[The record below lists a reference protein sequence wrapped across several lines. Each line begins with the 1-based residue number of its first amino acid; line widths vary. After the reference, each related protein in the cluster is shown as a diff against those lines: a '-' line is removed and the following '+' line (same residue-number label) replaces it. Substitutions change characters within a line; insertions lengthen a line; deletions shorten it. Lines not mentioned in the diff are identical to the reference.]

1 MVFTDKIN
9 IVMHH
14 SSQGMYKKNI
24 LSKSLNMEVFRS
36 SIGVLLIF
44 FLLVVGSRIVG
55 YFEQA
60 AEGNIDPGIILSV
73 IALRFPD
80 FITLLI
86 PLSFFLGLLIT
97 IGRLNSEGE
106 IHGYFSAGLSKF
118 NLIKFLLP
126 QAFIYFFITLVLS
139 LYIAPYTKN
148 LSKDLLVIDSFEEQ
162 IDAIQ
167 SDEIVSLDD
176 GGFLYVQTADEGL
189 IKGVKLFQVDEDNSF
204 IVISDEL
211 LTTEKDKTI
220 ELNLKNGSF
229 YGGLFSESSK
239 IISNF
244 NNFNFEIDKNMSQ
257 SNDLSLTK
265 LFDYSSASDQA
276 TFQWN
281 ISIPITILILL
292 LYGIYISSSKPR
304 EGKFSF
310 MLPGML
316 IYVSYLSLLI
326 LGREFISDNPGSIFN
341 LWFIHGL
348 FILFLFLY
356 AYREKI
362 IFVSFANLAI
372 QENIYLRYFIGIMI
386 FILFIWMAA

>member
-24 LSKSLNMEVFRS
+24 LSKSLNIEVFRS
-36 SIGVLLIF
+36 SIGVLLVF
-44 FLLVVGSRIVG
+44 FLLVVGSRVVG

-73 IALRFPD
+73 IVLRFPD

-106 IHGYFSAGLSKF
+106 IHGYFSAGLSKL
-118 NLIKFLLP
+118 NLVKFLLP

-148 LSKDLLVIDSFEEQ
+148 LSKELLVIDSFEEQ

-167 SDEIVSLDD
+167 SDEIVSLDN

-189 IKGVKLFQVDEDNSF
+189 IKGVKFFQVDEDNSF

-211 LTTEKDKTI
+211 LTKEKDKTI

-326 LGREFISDNPGSIFN
+326 LSREFISDNPSSIFN

-348 FILFLFLY
+348 FVLFLFLY
-356 AYREKI
+356 VYREKI
-362 IFVSFANLAI
+362 ILVSFANLAI
-372 QENIYLRYFIGIMI
+372 QENIYLRYLIGIMI
-386 FILFIWMAA
+386 FILFIWVVT

>member
-189 IKGVKLFQVDEDNSF
+189 IKGVKRFQVDEDNSF

-281 ISIPITILILL
+281 LSIPITILILL

-386 FILFIWMAA
+386 FILFIWMVA

>member
-24 LSKSLNMEVFRS
+24 LSKSLNIEVFRS
-36 SIGVLLIF
+36 SIGVLLVF

-148 LSKDLLVIDSFEEQ
+148 LSKELLVIDSFEEQ

-189 IKGVKLFQVDEDNSF
+189 LKGVKLFQVDEDNSF

-229 YGGLFSESSK
+229 YGGLFSETSK

-244 NNFNFEIDKNMSQ
+244 NNFNFEIDKNISQ

-265 LFDYSSASDQA
+265 LFDYSLASDQA

-326 LGREFISDNPGSIFN
+326 LAREFISDNPGSIFN

-348 FILFLFLY
+348 FVLFLLLY
-356 AYREKI
+356 TYREKI
-362 IFVSFANLAI
+362 IFLSFANMTI
-372 QENIYLRYFIGIMI
+372 QENINFRYFIGIMI
-386 FILFIWMAA
+386 FILFIWILT

>member
-24 LSKSLNMEVFRS
+24 LSKSLNIEVFRS
-36 SIGVLLIF
+36 SIGVLLVF
-44 FLLVVGSRIVG
+44 FLLVVGSRVVD

-148 LSKDLLVIDSFEEQ
+148 LSKELLVIDSFEEQ

-220 ELNLKNGSF
+220 ELNLKNGTF

-257 SNDLSLTK
+257 SNVLSLTK

-386 FILFIWMAA
+386 FILFIWMVA

>member
-73 IALRFPD
+73 ITLRFPD

-220 ELNLKNGSF
+220 ALNLKNGSF

-281 ISIPITILILL
+281 LSIPITILILL

-386 FILFIWMAA
+386 FILFIWMVA

>member
-24 LSKSLNMEVFRS
+24 LSKSLNIEVFRS
-36 SIGVLLIF
+36 SIGVLLVF

-189 IKGVKLFQVDEDNSF
+189 LKGVKLFQVDEDNSF

-229 YGGLFSESSK
+229 YGGLFSETSK

-244 NNFNFEIDKNMSQ
+244 NNFNFEIDKNISQ

-265 LFDYSSASDQA
+265 LFDYSLASDQA

-326 LGREFISDNPGSIFN
+326 LAREFISDNPGSIFN

-348 FILFLFLY
+348 FVLFLLLY
-356 AYREKI
+356 TYREKI
-362 IFVSFANLAI
+362 IFLSFVNLTI
-372 QENIYLRYFIGIMI
+372 QENIYFRYFIGIMI
-386 FILFIWMAA
+386 FILFIWMVT

>member
-281 ISIPITILILL
+281 ISIPMTILILL

-386 FILFIWMAA
+386 FILFIWMVA

>member
-24 LSKSLNMEVFRS
+24 LSKSLNIEVFRS

-44 FLLVVGSRIVG
+44 FLLVVGSRVVG

-362 IFVSFANLAI
+362 ILVSFANLAI
-372 QENIYLRYFIGIMI
+372 QENIYLRYFIGIMV
-386 FILFIWMAA
+386 FILFIWMVA

>member
-24 LSKSLNMEVFRS
+24 LSKSLNIEVFRS
-36 SIGVLLIF
+36 SIGVLLVF
-44 FLLVVGSRIVG
+44 FLLVVGSRVVG

-73 IALRFPD
+73 IVLRFPD

-106 IHGYFSAGLSKF
+106 IHGYFSAGLSKL

-148 LSKDLLVIDSFEEQ
+148 LSKELLVIDSFEEQ

-167 SDEIVSLDD
+167 SDEIVSLDN

-189 IKGVKLFQVDEDNSF
+189 IKGVKFFQVDEDNSF

-211 LTTEKDKTI
+211 LTKEKDKTI

-326 LGREFISDNPGSIFN
+326 LSREFISDNPSYIFN
-341 LWFIHGL
+341 LWFINGL
-348 FILFLFLY
+348 FVLFLCLY
-356 AYREKI
+356 VYREKI
-362 IFVSFANLAI
+362 ILVSFANLAI
-372 QENIYLRYFIGIMI
+372 QENIYLRYLIGIMI
-386 FILFIWMAA
+386 FRLFIWVVT

>member
-24 LSKSLNMEVFRS
+24 LSKSLNIEVFRS
-36 SIGVLLIF
+36 STSVLLIF
-44 FLLVVGSRIVG
+44 FLLVVGSRVVG

-118 NLIKFLLP
+118 NLIKFLSL
-126 QAFIYFFITLVLS
+126 QAFIYFIITLILS

-148 LSKDLLVIDSFEEQ
+148 LSKDLLLIDSFEEQ

-176 GGFLYVQTADEGL
+176 GGFLYVQTADEGT
-189 IKGVKLFQVDEDNSF
+189 IGGVKFFQVDEDNSF

-211 LTTEKDKTI
+211 VTIEKDKTI

-244 NNFNFEIDKNMSQ
+244 NNFNFEIDKNISQ

-265 LFDYSSASDQA
+265 LFDYSAASDQA

-326 LGREFISDNPGSIFN
+326 LGREFISDNPSTIFN
-341 LWFIHGL
+341 LWFIHSL
-348 FILFLFLY
+348 FVLFLFLY
-356 AYREKI
+356 VYREKI
-362 IFVSFANLAI
+362 ILVSFANLAI
-372 QENIYLRYFIGIMI
+372 QENIYLRYLIGIMV
-386 FILFIWMAA
+386 FILFIWMVT

>member
-24 LSKSLNMEVFRS
+24 LSKSLNIEVFRS
-36 SIGVLLIF
+36 SIGVLLVF
-44 FLLVVGSRIVG
+44 FLLVVGSRVVG

-386 FILFIWMAA
+386 FILFIWMVA

>member
-60 AEGNIDPGIILSV
+60 ADGNIDPGIILSV
-73 IALRFPD
+73 ITLRFPD

-176 GGFLYVQTADEGL
+176 GGFLYVQTANEGL

-386 FILFIWMAA
+386 FILFIWMVA

>member
-24 LSKSLNMEVFRS
+24 LSKSLNIEVFRS
-36 SIGVLLIF
+36 SIGVLLVF
-44 FLLVVGSRIVG
+44 FLLVVGSRVVG

-60 AEGNIDPGIILSV
+60 AEGNIDPGIIVSV

-211 LTTEKDKTI
+211 ITIEKDKTI

-244 NNFNFEIDKNMSQ
+244 NNFNFEIDKNISR
-257 SNDLSLTK
+257 SNDLTLTK
-265 LFDYSSASDQA
+265 LFDYSSASDKA

-281 ISIPITILILL
+281 VSIPITILILL

-326 LGREFISDNPGSIFN
+326 LGRELISDNPESIFN

-348 FILFLFLY
+348 FVLFLFLY
-356 AYREKI
+356 VYREKI
-362 IFVSFANLAI
+362 VLVSFANLAI
-372 QENIYLRYFIGIMI
+372 QENIYLRYLIGIMI
-386 FILFIWMAA
+386 FILFLWMVT

>member
-73 IALRFPD
+73 ITLRFPD

-176 GGFLYVQTADEGL
+176 GGFLYVQTANEGL

-386 FILFIWMAA
+386 FILFIWMVT

>member
-24 LSKSLNMEVFRS
+24 LSKSLNIEVFKS
-36 SIGVLLIF
+36 SISVLLIF

-73 IALRFPD
+73 ITLRFPD

-106 IHGYFSAGLSKF
+106 IHGYFSAGLSKL

-148 LSKDLLVIDSFEEQ
+148 LSKELLVIDSFEEQ

-167 SDEIVSLDD
+167 SDEIVSLDN

-189 IKGVKLFQVDEDNSF
+189 IKGVKFFQVDEDNSF

-211 LTTEKDKTI
+211 LTKEKDKTI

-326 LGREFISDNPGSIFN
+326 LSREFISDNPSSIFN

-348 FILFLFLY
+348 FVLFLFLY
-356 AYREKI
+356 VYREKI
-362 IFVSFANLAI
+362 ILVSFANLAI
-372 QENIYLRYFIGIMI
+372 QENIYLRYLIGIMI
-386 FILFIWMAA
+386 FILFIWVVT

>member
-176 GGFLYVQTADEGL
+176 GGFLYVQTVDEGL
-189 IKGVKLFQVDEDNSF
+189 IEGVKFFQVDEDNSF

-386 FILFIWMAA
+386 FILFIWMVA

>member
-356 AYREKI
+356 VYREKI

-386 FILFIWMAA
+386 FILFIWMVT

>member
-44 FLLVVGSRIVG
+44 FLLVVGSRVVG

-326 LGREFISDNPGSIFN
+326 LSREFISDNPSSIFN

-348 FILFLFLY
+348 FVLFLFLY
-356 AYREKI
+356 VYREKI

-386 FILFIWMAA
+386 FILFIWMVT

>member
-73 IALRFPD
+73 ITLRFPD

-326 LGREFISDNPGSIFN
+326 LGREFMSDNPGSIFN

-386 FILFIWMAA
+386 FILFIWMVA

>member
-14 SSQGMYKKNI
+14 GSQGMYKKNI
-24 LSKSLNMEVFRS
+24 LSKSLNLEVFRS

-44 FLLVVGSRIVG
+44 FLLVVGSRIVD

-148 LSKDLLVIDSFEEQ
+148 LSKDLLIIDSFEEQ

-265 LFDYSSASDQA
+265 LFDYSSESDKA

-281 ISIPITILILL
+281 VSIPITILILL

-326 LGREFISDNPGSIFN
+326 LGRELISDNPESIFN

-348 FILFLFLY
+348 FVLFLFLY
-356 AYREKI
+356 VYREKI
-362 IFVSFANLAI
+362 VLVSFANLAM
-372 QENIYLRYFIGIMI
+372 QENIYLKYLIGIMI
-386 FILFIWMAA
+386 FILFLWMVT

>member
-24 LSKSLNMEVFRS
+24 LSKSLNIEVFRS
-36 SIGVLLIF
+36 SISVLLIF

-148 LSKDLLVIDSFEEQ
+148 LSKELLVIDSFEEQ

-176 GGFLYVQTADEGL
+176 GGFLYVQTVDEGL
-189 IKGVKLFQVDEDNSF
+189 IEGVKFFQVDEDNSF

-211 LTTEKDKTI
+211 LTQEKDKTI

-326 LGREFISDNPGSIFN
+326 LSREFISDNPSSIFN

-348 FILFLFLY
+348 FVLFLFLY
-356 AYREKI
+356 VYREKI
-362 IFVSFANLAI
+362 ILVSFANLAI
-372 QENIYLRYFIGIMI
+372 QENIYLRYLIGIMI
-386 FILFIWMAA
+386 FILFIWMVA

>member
-1 MVFTDKIN
+1 
-9 IVMHH
+9 MHH

-24 LSKSLNMEVFRS
+24 LSKSLNIEVFRS
-36 SIGVLLIF
+36 SIGVLLVF
-44 FLLVVGSRIVG
+44 FLLVVGSRVVG

-148 LSKDLLVIDSFEEQ
+148 LSKELLVIDSFEEQ

-211 LTTEKDKTI
+211 LTKEKDKTI

-326 LGREFISDNPGSIFN
+326 LGREFISDNPSSIFN

-348 FILFLFLY
+348 FVLFLFLY
-356 AYREKI
+356 VYREKI
-362 IFVSFANLAI
+362 ILVSFANLAI
-372 QENIYLRYFIGIMI
+372 QENIYLRYLIGIMI
-386 FILFIWMAA
+386 FILFIWMVA

>member
-24 LSKSLNMEVFRS
+24 LSKSLNIEVFRS

-44 FLLVVGSRIVG
+44 FLLVVGSRVVG

-118 NLIKFLLP
+118 NLIKFLLL

-189 IKGVKLFQVDEDNSF
+189 IKGVKLFQVDEHNSF

-356 AYREKI
+356 AYRDKI

-386 FILFIWMAA
+386 FILFIWMVA

>member
-24 LSKSLNMEVFRS
+24 LSKSLNIEVFRS
-36 SIGVLLIF
+36 SIGVLLVF

-148 LSKDLLVIDSFEEQ
+148 LSKELLVIDSFEEQ

-189 IKGVKLFQVDEDNSF
+189 LKGVKLFQVDEDNSF

-229 YGGLFSESSK
+229 YGGLFSETSK

-244 NNFNFEIDKNMSQ
+244 NNFNFEIDKNISQ

-265 LFDYSSASDQA
+265 LFDYSLASDQA

-292 LYGIYISSSKPR
+292 LYGIYISSSKLR

-326 LGREFISDNPGSIFN
+326 LAREFISDNPGSIFN

-348 FILFLFLY
+348 FVLFLLLY
-356 AYREKI
+356 TYREKI
-362 IFVSFANLAI
+362 IFLSFANMTI
-372 QENIYLRYFIGIMI
+372 QENINFRYFIGIMI
-386 FILFIWMAA
+386 FILFIWMVT

>member
-44 FLLVVGSRIVG
+44 FLLVVGSRVVG

-189 IKGVKLFQVDEDNSF
+189 IEGVKLFQVDEDNSF

-229 YGGLFSESSK
+229 YGGLFSESPK

-244 NNFNFEIDKNMSQ
+244 NNFNFEIDKNISQ

-265 LFDYSSASDQA
+265 LFDYSSASDQV

-326 LGREFISDNPGSIFN
+326 LGREFISDNPSSIFN

-348 FILFLFLY
+348 FVLFLFLY
-356 AYREKI
+356 VYREKI

-372 QENIYLRYFIGIMI
+372 QENIYLRYLIGIMI
-386 FILFIWMAA
+386 FILFMWMVT

>member
-24 LSKSLNMEVFRS
+24 LSKSLNIEVFRS
-36 SIGVLLIF
+36 SIGVLLVF

-148 LSKDLLVIDSFEEQ
+148 LSKELLVIDSFEEQ

-189 IKGVKLFQVDEDNSF
+189 LKGVKLFQIDEDNSF

-229 YGGLFSESSK
+229 YGGLFSETSK

-244 NNFNFEIDKNMSQ
+244 NNFNFEIDKNISQ

-265 LFDYSSASDQA
+265 LFDYSLASDQA

-326 LGREFISDNPGSIFN
+326 LAREFISDNPGSIFN

-348 FILFLFLY
+348 FVLFLLLY
-356 AYREKI
+356 TYREKI
-362 IFVSFANLAI
+362 IFLSFANMTI
-372 QENIYLRYFIGIMI
+372 QENINFRYFIGIMI
-386 FILFIWMAA
+386 FILFIWMVT

>member
-148 LSKDLLVIDSFEEQ
+148 LSKELLVIDSFEEQ

-189 IKGVKLFQVDEDNSF
+189 IKGVKLFQVEEDNSF

-229 YGGLFSESSK
+229 YGGLFSETSK

-265 LFDYSSASDQA
+265 LFDYSLASDQA

-292 LYGIYISSSKPR
+292 IYGIYISSSKLR

-316 IYVSYLSLLI
+316 IYVSYLSFLI

-348 FILFLFLY
+348 FVLFLLLY
-356 AYREKI
+356 TYREKI
-362 IFVSFANLAI
+362 IFLSFVNLTI
-372 QENIYLRYFIGIMI
+372 QENIYFRYFIGIMI
-386 FILFIWMAA
+386 FILFIWILT

>member
-24 LSKSLNMEVFRS
+24 LSKSLNIEVFRS
-36 SIGVLLIF
+36 SIGVLLVF
-44 FLLVVGSRIVG
+44 FLLVVGSRVVG

-73 IALRFPD
+73 IVLRFPD

-106 IHGYFSAGLSKF
+106 IHGYFSAGLSKL

-126 QAFIYFFITLVLS
+126 QAFIYFFITFVLS

-148 LSKDLLVIDSFEEQ
+148 LSKELLVIDSFEEQ

-167 SDEIVSLDD
+167 SDEIVSLDN

-189 IKGVKLFQVDEDNSF
+189 IKGVKFFQVDEDNSF

-211 LTTEKDKTI
+211 LTKEKDKTI
-220 ELNLKNGSF
+220 ELNLKNGFF

-326 LGREFISDNPGSIFN
+326 LSREFISDNPSSIFN

-348 FILFLFLY
+348 FVLFLFLY
-356 AYREKI
+356 VYREKI
-362 IFVSFANLAI
+362 ILVSFANLAI
-372 QENIYLRYFIGIMI
+372 QENIYLRYLIGIMI
-386 FILFIWMAA
+386 FILFIWVVT

>member
-44 FLLVVGSRIVG
+44 FLLVVGSRVVG

-176 GGFLYVQTADEGL
+176 GGFLYVQTANEGL

-244 NNFNFEIDKNMSQ
+244 NNFNFEIDKNISQ

-341 LWFIHGL
+341 LWFIHVL
-348 FILFLFLY
+348 FILFLLLY

-386 FILFIWMAA
+386 FILFIWMVA

>member
-24 LSKSLNMEVFRS
+24 LSKSLNIEVFRS
-36 SIGVLLIF
+36 SIGVLLVF
-44 FLLVVGSRIVG
+44 FLLVVGSRVVG

-60 AEGNIDPGIILSV
+60 AEGNIDPEIIASV

-106 IHGYFSAGLSKF
+106 IHGYFSAGLSRL

-148 LSKDLLVIDSFEEQ
+148 LSKELLVIDSFEEQ

-167 SDEIVSLDD
+167 SDEIVSLDN

-189 IKGVKLFQVDEDNSF
+189 IKGVKFFQVDEDNSF

-211 LTTEKDKTI
+211 LTKEKDKTI

-326 LGREFISDNPGSIFN
+326 LSREFISDNPSSIFN

-348 FILFLFLY
+348 FVLFLFLY
-356 AYREKI
+356 VYREKI
-362 IFVSFANLAI
+362 ILVSFANLAI
-372 QENIYLRYFIGIMI
+372 QENIYLRYLIGIII
-386 FILFIWMAA
+386 FILFIWVVT

>member
-44 FLLVVGSRIVG
+44 FLLVVGSRVVG

-73 IALRFPD
+73 ITLRFPD

-204 IVISDEL
+204 IIISDEL

-386 FILFIWMAA
+386 FILFIWMVA

>member
-24 LSKSLNMEVFRS
+24 LSKSLNIEVFRS
-36 SIGVLLIF
+36 SIGVLLVF

-148 LSKDLLVIDSFEEQ
+148 LSKELLVIDSFEEQ

-189 IKGVKLFQVDEDNSF
+189 LKGVKLFQVDEDNSF

-229 YGGLFSESSK
+229 YGGLFSETSK

-244 NNFNFEIDKNMSQ
+244 NNFNFEIDKNISQ

-265 LFDYSSASDQA
+265 LFDYSLASDQA

-326 LGREFISDNPGSIFN
+326 LAREFISDNPGSIFN

-348 FILFLFLY
+348 FVLFLLLY
-356 AYREKI
+356 TYREKI
-362 IFVSFANLAI
+362 IFLSFANMTI
-372 QENIYLRYFIGIMI
+372 QENINFRYFIGIMI
-386 FILFIWMAA
+386 FILFIWMVT

>member
-73 IALRFPD
+73 ITLRFPD

-220 ELNLKNGSF
+220 ELNLKNGTF
-229 YGGLFSESSK
+229 YGGLFSEATK

-244 NNFNFEIDKNMSQ
+244 NNFNFENDKNKSQ
-257 SNDLSLTK
+257 SKDLSLTK

-386 FILFIWMAA
+386 FILFIWMVA

>member
-24 LSKSLNMEVFRS
+24 LSKSLNIEVFRS
-36 SIGVLLIF
+36 SIGVLLVF
-44 FLLVVGSRIVG
+44 FLLVVGSRVVG

-148 LSKDLLVIDSFEEQ
+148 LSKELLVIDSFEEQ

-211 LTTEKDKTI
+211 LTKKKDKTI

-326 LGREFISDNPGSIFN
+326 LSREFISDNPSSIFN

-356 AYREKI
+356 VYREKI
-362 IFVSFANLAI
+362 ILVSFANLAI
-372 QENIYLRYFIGIMI
+372 QENIYLRYLIGIMI
-386 FILFIWMAA
+386 FILFIWMVA

>member
-73 IALRFPD
+73 ITLRFPD

-211 LTTEKDKTI
+211 LTKEKDKTI

-326 LGREFISDNPGSIFN
+326 LSREFISDNPSSIFN

-348 FILFLFLY
+348 FVLFLFLY
-356 AYREKI
+356 VYREKI
-362 IFVSFANLAI
+362 ILVSFANLAI
-372 QENIYLRYFIGIMI
+372 QENIYLRYLIGIMI
-386 FILFIWMAA
+386 FILFIWVVT

>member
-73 IALRFPD
+73 ITLRFPD

-341 LWFIHGL
+341 LWFIHVL
-348 FILFLFLY
+348 FILFLLLY

-386 FILFIWMAA
+386 FILFIWMVA

>member
-24 LSKSLNMEVFRS
+24 LSKSLNIEVFRS
-36 SIGVLLIF
+36 SIGVLLVF
-44 FLLVVGSRIVG
+44 FLLVVGSRVVG

-73 IALRFPD
+73 ITLRFPD

-229 YGGLFSESSK
+229 YGGLFSETSK

-244 NNFNFEIDKNMSQ
+244 NNFNFEIDKNISQ

-265 LFDYSSASDQA
+265 LFDYSLASDQA

-386 FILFIWMAA
+386 FILFIWMVA

>member
-73 IALRFPD
+73 ITLRFPD

-265 LFDYSSASDQA
+265 LFDYSSVSDQA

-386 FILFIWMAA
+386 FILFIWMVA

>member
-24 LSKSLNMEVFRS
+24 LSKSLNIEVFRS

-44 FLLVVGSRIVG
+44 FLLVVGSRVVG

-265 LFDYSSASDQA
+265 LFDYSSSSDQA

-310 MLPGML
+310 LLPGML

-341 LWFIHGL
+341 LWFIHVL
-348 FILFLFLY
+348 FILFLLLY

-386 FILFIWMAA
+386 FILFIWMVA